1 MGFART
7 IGPDQEGPR
16 PGPPRT
22 SRRDSFVSQRER
34 PSEVGFGKWNA
45 RSSFVLVCFRL
56 RCWAKV
62 TCIHFRGPALHGSTS
77 CGYLRY
83 YVFRGAVLSVH
94 VLKLCAVSRQL
105 NFPHLLGQPRISSR
119 RPVDSIH
126 KIFSRRGAVK
136 PRVPPKSERDHPG
149 CHACLRSRVP
159 MLGGS
164 DSEASRVAR
173 LECPACSVRPP
184 AKKRRRRAR

>member
-1 MGFART
+1 MSSVYSARATILAHRRFHSEHPVLPFVGHGVRPVT

-22 SRRDSFVSQRER
+22 SRRDSFVSLRER
-34 PSEVGFGKWNA
+34 PSEVQGFGKWNA

-83 YVFRGAVLSVH
+83 YVFRGAVLVCSCTQIVRC
-94 VLKLCAVSRQL
+94 LEATELSAPPGPTA
-105 NFPHLLGQPRISSR
+105 NFVTATRRFNSGLIFSSR
-119 RPVDSIH
+119 SLPSKH
-126 KIFSRRGAVK
+126 LS
-136 PRVPPKSERDHPG
+136 S
-149 CHACLRSRVP
+149 L
-159 MLGGS
+159 
-164 DSEASRVAR
+164 
-173 LECPACSVRPP
+173 
-184 AKKRRRRAR
+184 